1 MEFTIVEGESLKQ
14 SLQYMDNKYPDNFL
28 FCGTILG
35 ELYQANVFVG
45 DDDIKI
51 PIEIAKDLNQSG

>member
-1 MEFTIVEGESLKQ
+1 
-14 SLQYMDNKYPDNFL
+14 MDNKYPDNFL